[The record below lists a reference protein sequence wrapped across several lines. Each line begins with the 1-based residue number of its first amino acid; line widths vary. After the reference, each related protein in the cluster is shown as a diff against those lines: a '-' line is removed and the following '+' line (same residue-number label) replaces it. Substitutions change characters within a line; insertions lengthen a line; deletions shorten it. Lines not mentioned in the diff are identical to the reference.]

1 MKHLTAI
8 GISFLSAALL
18 AGPAEKPDPV
28 SEFYPDWQGVTQK
41 GYISGREIGPS
52 DLRHKVTI
60 VVEVEANEKLMDQLV
75 LAGPLVAYS
84 SLNGASTALMDWDT
98 LDLPRDVIAVVSVHG
113 AKKHSTVTD
122 ALSGKGLKEAD
133 GAALSNVRRLGTSV
147 YEDVT
152 FTGAPDNGGKYPF
165 VYVMG
170 PGAGKEP
177 LYKGELTEAS
187 AKEAVAAVNKAK
199 RQIAG
204 WEQKWQPF
212 YGNVGVPK
220 YNTSL
225 AKALEKGRTAKKCPL
240 DAVQKG
246 LLADIKSADE
256 ERSKEAQVLF
266 DAINQTRSDLLIRL
280 RFEVAES
287 PHCAYYDLQ
296 TLFKYWPNTPKKAL
310 DAVTTRLKAYPMAE
324 SFGKTYVKLKLWS
337 DPSFTCKNAA
347 EAKKIVAELNK
358 MKKQLA
364 AHKESQ
370 NINIQNGALLLDSKI
385 DTVIELVQS
394 KVAGK

>member
-18 AGPAEKPDPV
+18 AGPAEKLDPV
-28 SEFYPDWQGVTQK
+28 SEFYPDWQGVTPN
-41 GYISGREIGPS
+41 GYICGREIGPS

-60 VVEVEANEKLMDQLV
+60 VVEVEANEKLKEQLM
-75 LAGPLVAYS
+75 LAGPLVTYS
-84 SLNGASTALMDWDT
+84 SLNGVSTEGLDWDT

-113 AKKHSTVTD
+113 AKKRSVVTD
-122 ALSGKGLKEAD
+122 IWEKKELKEEE
-133 GAALSNVRRLGTSV
+133 AALLRGCRQLGTSV
-147 YEDVT
+147 YDDVT

-187 AKEAVAAVNKAK
+187 AKEAIAVVNKAK

-204 WEQKWQPF
+204 WDQKWQPF

-225 AKALEKGRTAKKCPL
+225 VKALEKGKTARKCPL
-240 DAVQKG
+240 DSVQKG

-256 ERSKEAQVLF
+256 ERSKEAQILF
-266 DAINQTRSDLLIRL
+266 DAINQTRSDLLIRI
-280 RFEVAES
+280 RYEVGER

-310 DAVTTRLKAYPMAE
+310 DAVMTRMKAYPLAE
-324 SFGKTYVKLKLWS
+324 SLGKIYVKLKLWS
-337 DPSFTCKNAA
+337 DPSFTCKNAS
-347 EAKKIVAELNK
+347 EAKKIVAELKK

-364 AHKESQ
+364 PHKESQ

-385 DTVIELVQS
+385 DTVTELIQS
-394 KVAGK
+394 KVESK